1 MEGKKAVFK
10 LLIKEFHES
19 DFPEVL
25 KRDLQLPAADAIP
38 PRKVVTITGP
48 RRTGKTYLFYQ
59 IIQGL
64 EKTIGRQRILL
75 INFEDD
81 RITPLS
87 LKDMDNLLEA
97 YFELYPGNKEHQ
109 IFLFFDEIQNV
120 AGWETYVRRILD
132 KENVRIYLTG
142 SSAKL
147 LARELS
153 TAMRGRTISYALHPL
168 SFREYLRFRGLE
180 PESDIEYAKERF
192 LVKKLLMEYLVMGG
206 FPEIAR
212 AGENIRNKI
221 LQEYLDLLIYRDL
234 VERFGIRNTA
244 FLRMLMKYLITN
256 VSNLFSVHNYYQTIR
271 KETPISRDTLME
283 YVGHLEEIGL
293 LSLLP
298 VFSHSLKI
306 QQVNPRKIHVMDNG
320 LRNAVAFR
328 FSPDEGRLAENLVFC
343 DLQRDGAECF
353 YWKGK
358 REVDFVVR
366 RPKGLEG
373 INVTFGEEITKRE
386 KEALEEFKRTCGR
399 RISGLTIITKDIDK
413 TESGIQFVPLW
424 KWLLNKR
431 GSDGS
436 L

>member
-1 MEGKKAVFK
+1 MESKKAVFK

-19 DFPEVL
+19 EFPEVL
-25 KRDLQLPAADAIP
+25 KRDLQVPGAGAIP

-48 RRTGKTYLFYQ
+48 RRAGKTFLFYQ

-64 EKTIGRQRILL
+64 EKMISRQRILL
-75 INFEDD
+75 VNFEDD
-81 RITPLS
+81 RIAPLS
-87 LKDMDNLLEA
+87 SNEMDDLLEA
-97 YFELYPGNKEHQ
+97 YFELYPGNKDQQ

-120 AGWETYVRRILD
+120 VGWETYVRRILD
-132 KENVRIYLTG
+132 KENVRIYITG

-153 TAMRGRTISYALHPL
+153 TAMRGRTISYALYPL
-168 SFREYLRFRGLE
+168 SFQEYLRFRGLK
-180 PESDIEYAKERF
+180 PESRVEYAKERF
-192 LVKKLLMEYLVMGG
+192 LVKKLLMEYLIMGG
-206 FPEIAR
+206 FPEIVLAE
-212 AGENIRNKI
+212 ENIRNRI
-221 LQEYLDLLIYRDL
+221 LQEYLDLMIYRDL
-234 VERFGIRNTA
+234 VDRFGIRNTA

-256 VSNLFSVHNYYQTIR
+256 VSNMFSVHNYYQTIR

-306 QQVNPRKIHVMDNG
+306 QQVNPRKIQVMDNG

-343 DLQRDGAECF
+343 ELQREGTECF

-366 RPKGLEG
+366 RPKGPEA
-373 INVTFGEEITKRE
+373 INVTFGEEISKRE
-386 KEALEEFKRTCGR
+386 KEALEEFKKTCR
-399 RISGLTIITKDIDK
+399 EKISGLTIITKDVDR
-413 TESGIQFVPLW
+413 TENEIRLVPLW
-424 KWLLNKR
+424 KWLLEKS
-431 GSDGS
+431 GSTS
-436 L
+436 